1 VCTHDNIFGLKSTKK
16 IGTKFCIILTSKMVL
31 QHPKDN
37 KKLGKMHFLPYVSE
51 DPLDDGDLHN

>member
-1 VCTHDNIFGLKSTKK
+1 
-16 IGTKFCIILTSKMVL
+16 MVL

-51 DPLDDGDLHN
+51 DPLDDGDLHNWWWRIIVSKHNIPIL